1 MILGETPTAAVRLRH
16 STTCFG
22 APVCAI
28 LMRLR
33 LPTPEPAELHRWNSS
48 RPEFRSGRSRNFR
61 DRSEAAGSGATDR

>member
-33 LPTPEPAELHRWNSS
+33 LPTHRTD
-48 RPEFRSGRSRNFR
+48 RTLPMEFR
-61 DRSEAAGSGATDR
+61 AP

>member
-33 LPTPEPAELHRWNSS
+33 LPTHRPGRTS
-48 RPEFRSGRSRNFR
+48 PMEFL
-61 DRSEAAGSGATDR
+61 AP